1 MHMYV
6 IWDQTERCN
15 LRSKQ
20 AFPSFSGSQQ
30 VKSTAD
36 NQNKCSLLNKV
47 HQISVR

>member
-6 IWDQTERCN
+6 IWDEIAECN
-15 LRSKQ
+15 LRSKH

-30 VKSTAD
+30 VESTAD

-47 HQISVR
+47 NQINIR